1 MSTPRI
7 RKQETEGKRAA
18 YITKGG
24 EEVPLIAVD
33 FYSRELPLYVENQ
46 KRNPQT
52 GELPDEEPKFY
63 CPSCGN
69 HKLDDKGIGGPN
81 SQRVYSCPGCS
92 LSWVRQE
99 NMLNGVGLEMQ

>member
-18 YITKGG
+18 YITKTGK
-24 EEVPLIAVD
+24 EVPLIAVD
-33 FYSRELPLYVENQ
+33 FSSRELPLYVENQ